1 MRININEIKIN
12 TDRREASPFDI
23 RKLADSIAEIG
34 LMNPLTVDADH
45 NLIAGLHR
53 LEAAKLL
60 EWTEI
65 ECTVND
71 LDSLHAE
78 LAEIDENYVRVNLTP
93 LETSKLMLRR
103 KEIYE
108 TLHPET
114 KAGAAQGNGMKR
126 SAEGGQLTDNLSA
139 RSKSFAQDTAEK
151 LGVDE
156 RTVRRQVKI
165 AKGLTPEAQKIIEES
180 GVPVTQQNLDK
191 LSRLEPEQQKVA
203 AEKLVSGQITSID
216 EYSSDAKK
224 TSKRKQKSSNTFIE
238 DFAHFF
244 ERTEDWINHYYDIY
258 ETEFLFLSEEE
269 VEAFEQKMLTLQVA
283 MNKLLEKV
291 KYCFNHAEELLKKIE
306 EEEAAEEAQSKE
318 EQNE

>member
-12 TDRREASPFDI
+12 TGRREASPYDI

-34 LMNPLTVDADH
+34 LMNPITVDADH

-165 AKGLTPEAQKIIEES
+165 AKNLTPEAQAIIEEA
-180 GVPVTQQNLDK
+180 GVKVTQQSLDR
-191 LSRLEPEQQKVA
+191 LSRLEPEQQEEA
-203 AEKLVSGQITSID
+203 AKKLVSGAPQVKIEAESEAEEETEARPLD
-216 EYSSDAKK
+216 EENMVDDSDMFQNFV
-224 TSKRKQKSSNTFIE
+224 SEFLS
-238 DFAHFF
+238 DFQRYAENCV
-244 ERTEDWINHYYDIY
+244 ERTKDFGEKYDTSAEHLDTDEIEALKYQAWLMQDSTRTLY
-258 ETEFLFLSEEE
+258 E
-269 VEAFEQKMLTLQVA
+269 
-283 MNKLLEKV
+283 
-291 KYCFNHAEELLKKIE
+291 KILDSQGM
-306 EEEAAEEAQSKE
+306 A
-318 EQNE
+318 

>member
-12 TDRREASPFDI
+12 TDRREASPYDI

-34 LMNPLTVDADH
+34 LMNPITVDADH

-65 ECTVND
+65 ECTVNN

-93 LETSKLMLRR
+93 LETSRLMLRR

-165 AKGLTPEAQKIIEES
+165 AKDLTPEAQAIIEEA
-180 GVPVTQQNLDK
+180 GVKVTQQSLDR
-191 LSRLEPEQQKVA
+191 LSRLEPEQQEEA
-203 AEKLVSGQITSID
+203 AKKLVSGAPQVKIEAESEAEEETEARPLDGESVVD
-216 EYSSDAKK
+216 DSAMFQDFVSGFL
-224 TSKRKQKSSNTFIE
+224 SNFQRCTE
-238 DFAHFF
+238 NCV
-244 ERTEDWINHYYDIY
+244 ERTKDFGENYDTCAEHLDTDEIEALKYQAWLMLDSIRTLY
-258 ETEFLFLSEEE
+258 E
-269 VEAFEQKMLTLQVA
+269 
-283 MNKLLEKV
+283 
-291 KYCFNHAEELLKKIE
+291 KILDRQGM
-306 EEEAAEEAQSKE
+306 A
-318 EQNE
+318 